1 MGNNIS
7 IDPTKAEK
15 QLAVGHFV
23 TLFTYDD
30 QNDTT
35 KKTFNFRFQNF
46 HIGEIVEYTPTGS
59 TTKERYLFLPFG
71 FSGIT
76 VSSDGSG
83 TEASLVFPSNDLA
96 RSWAADAIE
105 GRWMAEVKTML
116 LDPGDKTT
124 FGTAPLL
131 TYLGQ
136 VDAGGYDG
144 TKLQLSLSTVI
155 DAVGARFPQRKI
167 NPFLVGH
174 LPIVNN
180 VRMQ

>member
-1 MGNNIS
+1 MGNTIPITS
-7 IDPTKAEK
+7 TTASAS
-15 QLAVGHFV
+15 LAVGHFV

-59 TTKERYLFLPFG
+59 TTKETYLFLPFG

-83 TEASLVFPSNDLA
+83 TEANLVFPNNDLA

-136 VDAGGYDG
+136 VDAGGYDQ